1 MKKNKL
7 VAALACRN
15 NSTRLYAKPLQFL
28 DIKKKISILD
38 YIIILLKKI
47 GIFDH
52 ITLGIS
58 NSSGNK
64 IYEEVAKKHKINFIY
79 GSDKNVLKRLIK
91 CAKINKATDI
101 FRTTTESPFIYFE
114 LVKKLWKA
122 YKNKNLDALFLDNI
136 IDGCGFEFIS
146 LKALEISNKIGK
158 KRHKEFSSLYLR
170 ENLKKFKIIKYTTPK
185 KLFRKDLRLTVD
197 YPEDLILCRKIY
209 EKFKKKRPFIPLH
222 EIIKFLD
229 SKPHLKELVKKY
241 TLEGYKTMYL

>member
-1 MKKNKL
+1 MKKYKL

-15 NSTRLYAKPLQFL
+15 NSMRLYAKPLQLL

-38 YIIILLKKI
+38 HIINLLKKI

-64 IYEEVAKKHKINFIY
+64 IYEKVAKKHKINFIY
-79 GSDKNVLKRLIK
+79 GSDKNVLERLIK
-91 CAKINKATDI
+91 CAKINNATDI
-101 FRTTTESPFIYFE
+101 FRITTESPFIYYE
-114 LVKKLWKA
+114 LIKKLWKD

-146 LKALEISNKIGK
+146 LKALKVSDKIGK

-170 ENLKKFKIIKYTTPK
+170 ENIKKFKIVKYKTSK

-209 EKFKKKRPFIPLH
+209 EQFKKKRPFIPLD

-229 SKPHLKELVKKY
+229 GKPNLKELVRKY
-241 TLEGYKTMYL
+241 TLKGYKTMYL